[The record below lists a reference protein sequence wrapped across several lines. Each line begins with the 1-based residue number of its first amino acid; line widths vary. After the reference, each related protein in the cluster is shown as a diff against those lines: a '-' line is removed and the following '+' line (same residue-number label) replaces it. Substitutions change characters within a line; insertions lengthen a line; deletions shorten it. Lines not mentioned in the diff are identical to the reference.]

1 MDNNINLVEIPY
13 TDTLTD
19 EYMCNILNRYKV

>member
-1 MDNNINLVEIPY
+1 MLILVLKYYVPY